1 MPLTSGKLLNLF
13 KRRDEKIGQNRR
25 ILNVIVASLIILALL
40 TTLITF
46 IFRWTRGDQ
55 EKIQTIPPGVTTS
68 ETKDEAIKQKE
79 IITGVASWYDY
90 EYPKGSGIW
99 ITTQN
104 LVAASRDYPRG
115 TKVRVCNIQ
124 AEQAIEGDY
133 TAQGLEPACVDV
145 TITDFGPQKETGRVI
160 DMGSLAF
167 SKICAKH
174 WGLCEVSIEKLN

>member
-1 MPLTSGKLLNLF
+1 MPISSGKLINLF
-13 KRRDEKIGQNRR
+13 KRRDQKITQNRK
-25 ILNVIVASLIILALL
+25 IINYIVLGLVILAVFSI
-40 TTLITF
+40 LITF
-46 IFRWTRGDQ
+46 FFRWTKGDK
-55 EKIQTIPPGVTTS
+55 ENIQTIPPGVTTS
-68 ETKDEAIKQKE
+68 ETKAEIIKPKE

-90 EYPKGSGIW
+90 EYPKDSGVW
-99 ITTQN
+99 ITTKN

-124 AEQAIEGDY
+124 AEEASKGD
-133 TAQGLEPACVDV
+133 QLEQITQPACVEV

-174 WGLCEVSIEKLN
+174 WGLCEVSIEKIN